1 MDNSLMSISLKPD
14 YSKRLIES
22 NLIGGPTSLPILND
36 LAPPLKIQNVPCFY
50 YGFGLRES
58 EGDFLLDNI
67 LTWAGFLRLI
77 QYVSYLLVTIILPPE
92 QDKSNK

>member
-22 NLIGGPTSLPILND
+22 NLIGGPTSLPIPND
-36 LAPPLKIQNVPCFY
+36 LAPPLKIHIIPYFY

-58 EGDFLLDNI
+58 EGQFLLENL
-67 LTWAGFLRLI
+67 LTLAGFLRLI
-77 QYVSYLLVTIILPPE
+77 QYLSLAQEKKKEYY
-92 QDKSNK
+92 